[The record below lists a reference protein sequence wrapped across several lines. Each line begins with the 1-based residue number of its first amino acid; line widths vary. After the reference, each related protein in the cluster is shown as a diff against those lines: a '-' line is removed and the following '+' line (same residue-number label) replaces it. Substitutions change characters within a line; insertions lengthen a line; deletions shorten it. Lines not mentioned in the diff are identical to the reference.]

1 MINFD
6 HMQDETSSGEP
17 VRKDLELLRRHF
29 PGCFTGDGKFDLE
42 RFRVELSDSV
52 PVTREGYG
60 LNFLGRSYAKL
71 LASTKTETV
80 VVPDRAHNE
89 LPENRE
95 SGNLYIS
102 GNNLDALKHL
112 AGSYAGRV
120 KCIYIDPPYNTGSDG
135 FVYND
140 KFAFTKEELSLRL
153 NIDDERAE
161 KLLGFTSK
169 GSSSHSAWLT
179 FMAPRLQIA
188 RDLLSDDGVIFI
200 SIDDNEQANLKL
212 LCDSIFGEENF
223 VANFKWNKTA
233 TPPSLAIK
241 VRGKYEYVL
250 CYEKNRTGDSYNAG
264 ETLGGDMPLLNDAN
278 SIRELVF
285 PKESIDFRISGSFSA
300 GRYDRVKLKEDIE
313 IIDGHAKSNVV
324 LSGPFKWTQ
333 TTVDEEI
340 SNGTTF
346 VIKSNKFA
354 IRYARK
360 GIRYKKPSDIISK
373 PECGVETNDSA
384 SSYLEKLM
392 DGKVFSFPKPVS
404 LVQYLVDFT
413 IDSGDI
419 VMDFFSGSATTA
431 EAVMSHNALSEGDSV
446 SYILVQL
453 PEETGEKSEAHKA
466 GYETIDQIG
475 MERIRRAAK
484 KIKEETG
491 ADIDYGF
498 KHYTLVETEDNTLD
512 KMEEFDPERLIE
524 TEYKPL
530 SEEERS
536 VLLTT
541 WMVHDGYG
549 LGIAPETI
557 TLGDYRA
564 YHIGNHLYCLDGGY
578 DEQSHKALIELYGNT
593 PGFGPENVILYG
605 PAFGWRQ
612 RDLFTKNK
620 TLLRDSEKNLSL
632 NLIFRY

>member
-1 MINFD
+1 MNRDLINQNAD
-6 HMQDETSSGEP
+6 KRPNDREM
-17 VRKDLELLRRHF
+17 KALREYF
-29 PGCFTGDGKFDLE
+29 PSCFTKEGEFDLD
-42 RFRVELSDSV
+42 RFKHLISANISLTNES
-52 PVTREGYG
+52 YG
-60 LNFLGRSYAKL
+60 IDFLGRNYARML
-71 LASTKTETV
+71 TSLETTTAV
-80 VVPDRAHNE
+80 KPDVNHNGKE
-89 LPENRE
+89 ENKDSR
-95 SGNLYIS
+95 NLYIS
-102 GNNLDALKHL
+102 GDNIDALKHL
-112 AGSYAGRV
+112 LGSYAGKV

-140 KFAFTKEELSLRL
+140 KFGFTKEELAERL
-153 NIDDERAE
+153 GIDSEQAERLV
-161 KLLGFTSK
+161 KFTSK
-169 GSSSHSAWLT
+169 SSKSHSAWLT
-179 FMAPRLQIA
+179 FMAPRLQLA
-188 RDLLSDDGVIFI
+188 RDLLTDDGVIFI

-300 GRYDRVKLKEDIE
+300 GRYDRVELKEDIE
-313 IIDGHAKSNVV
+313 IIDGQAKSNVV

-475 MERIRRAAK
+475 MERIRRAAA
-484 KIKEETG
+484 KIKADTG

-498 KHYTLVETEDNTLD
+498 KHYTLVDTDKDTID
-512 KMEEFDPERLIE
+512 KMTKWEP
-524 TEYKPL
+524 KPL
-530 SEEERS
+530 TADSGLLDAFGRET
-536 VLLTT
+536 VLAT
-541 WMVHDGYG
+541 WMVRDGYG
-549 LGIAPETI
+549 LGQEPEEVKF
-557 TLGDYRA
+557 GDYTA
-564 YHIGNHLYCLDGGY
+564 YYVGRHLYFLDPGY
-578 DEQSHKALIELYGNT
+578 DEYAHKAFIEKYGT
-593 PGFGPENVILYG
+593 DPEFTPENIILYG
-605 PAFGWRQ
+605 YSFSMSA

-620 TLLRDSEKNLSL
+620 VLLRNSEKNLTL
-632 NLIFRY
+632 NISIRY